1 MPKIYAYIR
10 ISKDSSDAE
19 NQRFELLQR
28 YGDDD
33 GIEFIEET
41 VSGNT
46 DASDRQLGAL
56 IESLEPGDTL
66 AVADVSRLG
75 RRSLDVME
83 TCAKVM
89 KRKAR
94 LVAVKSNLEL
104 KDDIGSEVMF
114 FALSIAARIER
125 EMISE
130 RTKAALSRKK
140 SEGKKL
146 GRPKGSTSTN
156 PTLEAHAADIATM
169 RRNGISAA
177 AIART
182 HGVARDTV
190 RKFLKEKGL

>member
-1 MPKIYAYIR
+1 MPKTYAYIR
-10 ISKDSSDAE
+10 ISKDTSDAE
-19 NQRFELLQR
+19 NQRHEIRQKFQV
-28 YGDDD
+28 D
-33 GIEFIEET
+33 EFIEET
-41 VSGNT
+41 ISGNT
-46 DASDRQLGAL
+46 DASDRQLGNL
-56 IESLEPGDTL
+56 ITLLEPGDTL

-83 TCAKVM
+83 TGAKIV

-146 GRPKGSTSTN
+146 GRPAGVKSTN
-156 PTLEAHAADIATM
+156 ATLESHLADIRRM
-169 RRNGISAA
+169 REAKVSAA